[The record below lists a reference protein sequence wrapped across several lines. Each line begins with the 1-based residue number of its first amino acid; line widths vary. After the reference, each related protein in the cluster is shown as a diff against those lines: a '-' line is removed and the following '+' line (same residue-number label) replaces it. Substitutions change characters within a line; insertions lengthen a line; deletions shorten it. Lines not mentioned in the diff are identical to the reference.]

1 MPQVAIPIGI
11 AVGGALLSK
20 ALAPKPPKL
29 EGPVAAE
36 AGRLPTVDDE
46 RAKQARRRA
55 QLSLLQR
62 SGRDSTIL
70 TDSSQ
75 TLGGG

>member
-1 MPQVAIPIGI
+1 MPQAAIPIAI

-20 ALAPKPPKL
+20 ALAPKPPKI
-29 EGPVAAE
+29 AE
-36 AGRLPTVDDE
+36 APEGLQRAPTVDDE
-46 RAKQARRRA
+46 QAKQARRRA

-62 SGRDSTIL
+62 SGRESTIL